1 MLIFNKN
8 VSFGGRGA
16 TFNWAI
22 FFGRIF
28 WATFNRGKFR
38 PGLISTGHILPTKV
52 YHNSLVVGQG
62 STVGTGITGLLN
74 TYITSNLIVFKL

>member
-1 MLIFNKN
+1 MGEGQLSTGLFFSAKC
-8 VSFGGRGA
+8 FGQLSS
-16 TFNWAI
+16 
-22 FFGRIF
+22 
-28 WATFNRGKFR
+28 FNRGKFR
-38 PGLISTGHILPTKV
+38 PGLISTGHILTTKV